1 LFIFLNFSFNALAEN
16 NKYYSDDTGTVSI
29 MYHRFNESKYPSTNI
44 NMEIFKKQINLIKN
58 ENIDFINPKD
68 FADNFKIKKTKKNI
82 LLTIDDAFSS
92 FYENA
97 WPYLKKE
104 KIPFILFVSTQP
116 VGKYGYMSWEQIKE
130 IEKEDFAFIGNHSHS
145 HEYLINYSFNDF
157 KNDIDNSIK
166 IFNEKINYN
175 PIFFSYPFGE
185 YSLKQKKYIES
196 KFKYAFGQH
205 SGVIDLNKDSYEL
218 PRFPIN
224 EKYGDL
230 KRFKF
235 IANLSPLEYK
245 NLIPEDKY
253 IINNENPP
261 ITIVEFFDEQKNLDN
276 INCFSDEG
284 DGWKKSQIK
293 LTNRQL
299 HIIFKDKFKFRR
311 GRVNCSLNDDNTW
324 RWLGIQFSIQQN

>member
-1 LFIFLNFSFNALAEN
+1 
-16 NKYYSDDTGTVSI
+16 
-29 MYHRFNESKYPSTNI
+29 
-44 NMEIFKKQINLIKN
+44 MEIFKKQINLIKN

>member
-1 LFIFLNFSFNALAEN
+1 
-16 NKYYSDDTGTVSI
+16 
-29 MYHRFNESKYPSTNI
+29 
-44 NMEIFKKQINLIKN
+44 
-58 ENIDFINPKD
+58 
-68 FADNFKIKKTKKNI
+68 
-82 LLTIDDAFSS
+82 
-92 FYENA
+92 
-97 WPYLKKE
+97 
-104 KIPFILFVSTQP
+104 
-116 VGKYGYMSWEQIKE
+116 
-130 IEKEDFAFIGNHSHS
+130 
-145 HEYLINYSFNDF
+145 
-157 KNDIDNSIK
+157 
-166 IFNEKINYN
+166 
-175 PIFFSYPFGE
+175 
-185 YSLKQKKYIES
+185 
-196 KFKYAFGQH
+196 
-205 SGVIDLNKDSYEL
+205 L